1 MIDWT
6 KPIEWHDD
14 DGTWRPARLLGEI
27 NHPTHPM
34 AVTVQWHDDRETV
47 ITYSRNTAYIR
58 NVPPPK
64 VTRRGYLNLYPD
76 GSGEFYTTRT
86 EADRAPDSN
95 RYECREITWE
105 VEDAR

>member
-1 MIDWT
+1 MIDWS
-6 KPIEWHDD
+6 KPLEWDD

-27 NHPTHPM
+27 DNPKYPM
-34 AVTVQWHDDRETV
+34 VLAARQASGTE
-47 ITYSRNTAYIR
+47 IEGSYSRNSDFIR
-58 NVPPPK
+58 NVAPPK